1 MKDRLILFMQAEQL
15 TASRLAEIIDVQPS
29 AISHIIAERNRPS
42 YEFLYKLFSSFPRL
56 NPTWFILGSG
66 EMYHEQYKSLKKI
79 DNVNTIREIESQ
91 STRGSIKESGRQIE
105 KIIIF
110 YDDNTF
116 DSYKKE

>member
-15 TASRLAEIIDVQPS
+15 TAARLAEIIDVQPS

-42 YEFLYKLFSSFPRL
+42 YEFLYKLFSAFPRL
-56 NPTWFILGSG
+56 NPTWFIIGSG
-66 EMYHEQYKSLKKI
+66 EMYHEQSKNLRKI
-79 DNVNTIREIESQ
+79 DTINTIVENGSQ
-91 STRGSIKESGRQIE
+91 SAPVSTKESRRHIE